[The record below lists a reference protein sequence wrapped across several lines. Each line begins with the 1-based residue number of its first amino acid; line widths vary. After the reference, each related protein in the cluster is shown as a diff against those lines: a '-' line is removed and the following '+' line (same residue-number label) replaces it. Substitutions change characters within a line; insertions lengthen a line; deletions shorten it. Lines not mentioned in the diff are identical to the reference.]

1 MDRDRN
7 LEIKVGLFV
16 LMGLALF
23 VFTTISLG
31 NQQNLFE
38 TNVNLHTSFEDIAGL
53 REGAAVKLSGLNV
66 GVVTSIR
73 FPKDLKEKRV
83 HVSMKLASRYSERVR
98 GDSTATIKGAGLLGD
113 KFIELTI
120 GSESRPVI
128 EDGSTIDPIEPSD
141 MFASLGETAGEFTKV
156 AENINKMLTGADG
169 EKAGKSVSG
178 ILSSIRNILNE
189 AENGSG
195 VIHQLVYDK
204 QAGRDLNAAIG
215 SVKTATDELTVLVSD
230 VRNGKGTIS
239 KLIYEDQITGIVSSL
254 ESTVASIDTLVG
266 DVKDGDGVIHDLVY
280 GEEQA
285 ELVASLAGASS
296 DLKDILGTI
305 RRGEGTLGAL
315 VMDPTVYGDVKAL
328 LGGAQRNKV
337 LKAFVRD
344 TIRKTERSEGLGDR
358 GQMP

>member
-16 LMGLALF
+16 LMGLSLL
-23 VFTTISLG
+23 VFTTVSLG

-38 TNVNLHTSFEDIAGL
+38 TNVTLHTSFNDIAGL

-66 GVVTSIR
+66 GVVTSIK
-73 FPKDLKEKRV
+73 FPRDLGDKRV
-83 HVSMKLASRYSERVR
+83 QVALKVASRYSERIR
-98 GDSTATIKGAGLLGD
+98 GDSTATIKGQGLLGD
-113 KFIELTI
+113 KFLELTI
-120 GSESRPVI
+120 GSEDRPII

-141 MFASLGETAGEFTKV
+141 MFSALGKTAASFEQV
-156 AENINKMLTGADG
+156 ADNINKMLTGEDG
-169 EKAGKSVSG
+169 QSAGKSVAG
-178 ILSSIRNILNE
+178 ILSSLRNILDE

-195 VIHQLVYDK
+195 IIHQLVYDK
-204 QAGRDLNAAIG
+204 QAGRDLTAAVAAVRTT
-215 SVKTATDELTVLVSD
+215 SDELSAVVSD
-230 VRNGKGTIS
+230 VRNGDGTIS
-239 KLIYEDQITGIVSSL
+239 KLIYKDQISGIVTSL
-254 ESTVASIDTLVG
+254 ESTVASIDTLVA

-285 ELVASLAGASS
+285 ELVASLATASN

-305 RRGEGTLGAL
+305 KRGEGTLGAL
-315 VMDPTVYGDVKAL
+315 VVDPTVYGDVKAL

-344 TIRKTERSEGLGDR
+344 TIRKTERGEGLADR

>member
-16 LMGLALF
+16 LMGLSLL
-23 VFTTISLG
+23 VFTTVSLG

-38 TNVNLHTSFEDIAGL
+38 TNVTLHTSFNDIAGL

-66 GVVTSIR
+66 GVVTSIK
-73 FPKDLKEKRV
+73 FPRDLGDKRV
-83 HVSMKLASRYSERVR
+83 QVALKVASRYSERIR
-98 GDSTATIKGAGLLGD
+98 GDSTATIKGQGLLGD
-113 KFIELTI
+113 KFLELTI
-120 GSESRPVI
+120 GSEDRPII

-141 MFASLGETAGEFTKV
+141 MFSALGKTAASFEQV
-156 AENINKMLTGADG
+156 ADNINKMLTGEDG
-169 EKAGKSVSG
+169 QSAGKSVAG
-178 ILSSIRNILNE
+178 ILASLRNILDE
-189 AENGSG
+189 AKNGSG
-195 VIHQLVYDK
+195 IIHQLVYDK
-204 QAGRDLNAAIG
+204 QAGRDLTAA
-215 SVKTATDELTVLVSD
+215 VAAVLSAVVSD
-230 VRNGKGTIS
+230 VRNGDGTIS
-239 KLIYEDQITGIVSSL
+239 KLIYQDQISGIVTSL
-254 ESTVASIDTLVG
+254 ESTVASIDTLVA

-285 ELVASLAGASS
+285 ELVASLATASN

-305 RRGEGTLGAL
+305 KRGEGTLGAL
-315 VMDPTVYGDVKAL
+315 VVDPTVYGDVKAL

-344 TIRKTERSEGLGDR
+344 TIRKTERGEGLADR